1 MPSVIKPSIECW
13 LLAGTVGLDAPLL
26 LLQVARTGEHPAYW
40 QPVTGGVE
48 PGETAE
54 QACRREVWEETGI
67 VVDAKRLVRLE
78 PQFDVQID
86 EHLTVHKTLFIA
98 ATPNQQVQ
106 LSEEHIGWQW
116 VPFREANGLLYWP
129 SNRETYTA
137 IKQFL
142 QG

>member
-54 QACRREVWEETGI
+54 QACRREVWEETGL
-67 VVDAKRLVRLE
+67 VLEASSLVRLGHMLE
-78 PQFDVQID
+78 VQVGQR
-86 EHLTVHKTLFIA
+86 LTLRKTLFVT

-106 LSEEHIGWQW
+106 LSSEHSGWQW
-116 VPFREANGLLYWP
+116 VPFNKAEELLYWP

-137 IKQFL
+137 VKQFL